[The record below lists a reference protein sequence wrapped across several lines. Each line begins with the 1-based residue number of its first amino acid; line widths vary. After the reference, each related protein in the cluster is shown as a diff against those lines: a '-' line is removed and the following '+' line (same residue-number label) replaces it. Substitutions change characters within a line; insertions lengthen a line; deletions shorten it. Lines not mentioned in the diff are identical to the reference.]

1 MLILFKQVRLKSFSN
16 TVRREVKNRVW
27 VYIFRIAM
35 VLKILALRGF
45 QFILAFSTSLQAMNF
60 YRNLTLTKVA
70 LLSLN
75 FLSLS
80 NLAFYYM
87 SQTSKEIISF
97 QKLCC
102 FFEVLFLLRIL
113 LWTLDMVVLG
123 ESSLGLSFYK
133 NF

>member
-1 MLILFKQVRLKSFSN
+1 
-16 TVRREVKNRVW
+16 
-27 VYIFRIAM
+27 M
-35 VLKILALRGF
+35 VLKILALGGF

-60 YRNLTLTKVA
+60 YRNLTLTKVV

-75 FLSLS
+75 FHSLS

-97 QKLCC
+97 QKLSC

-113 LWTLDMVVLG
+113 L
-123 ESSLGLSFYK
+123 
-133 NF
+133 